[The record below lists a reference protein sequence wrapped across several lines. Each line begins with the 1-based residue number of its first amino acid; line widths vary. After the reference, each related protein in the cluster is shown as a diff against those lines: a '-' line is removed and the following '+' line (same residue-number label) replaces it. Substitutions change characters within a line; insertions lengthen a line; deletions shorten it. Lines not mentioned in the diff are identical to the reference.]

1 MSLRPVTRKLKA
13 YAFDP
18 SLSTQLETV
27 FINKTTYKIPWE
39 EDLKEGP
46 IGEYLEVI
54 DYDPINKV
62 FYNPIDLNDRYI
74 IANEG
79 LDPSESN
86 PNFHQQMVYAVS
98 MTTILNFEKA
108 LGRKSLW
115 ADGPKYS
122 FVKQLRLYPHA
133 LNEPNAYYSPEK
145 KAILYGYFKNS
156 GENDLLPNGTIFS
169 CLSHDITAHEIT
181 HALLDGMFTN
191 FSEPT
196 HPDTLAFHEAFADI
210 VALFQHFTIP
220 EVLIHQMAKTRGD
233 LTSQNLLGQLAQQFG
248 KAIGNYGA
256 LRDAIG
262 DFNSETGKWEPRKPN
277 PSDYKTIME
286 PHKRGA
292 ILVSA
297 VFDAFINIYNFRA
310 KDLFRI
316 ATNGT
321 GILPDGQLNPDLVK
335 RLASTA
341 AKSASHVLNICIRA
355 LDYCPPID
363 ITFGDYLRAIVTAD
377 SDLVPDDDMEYRIAF
392 IEAFRKRGIFPDDVK
407 FLSAED
413 LRYPVLD
420 NNTANVI
427 KPLKFITDN
436 FLKPYKNE
444 IGFINDRET
453 IFKINSK
460 YRAQLHE
467 IFKNKFEYF
476 EELTQLTGIKFIPG
490 NKSNGIDL
498 DNTGKY
504 KFEVHRLALSNRIS
518 PEGTTLNQI
527 IINLV
532 QKRKMGKKYDNMI
545 FRGGCTMIIDLN
557 HHSNPDIPL
566 LRYCIIKNIDDENRL
581 ARQHSFQK
589 GNDLMGL
596 RSVYGMKSL
605 KGKDGQIKEPFAI
618 IHNL

>member
-1 MSLRPVTRKLKA
+1 MDIKPANRKLKA

-39 EDLKEGP
+39 EELGIGP

-54 DYDPINKV
+54 DYDPLNNV
-62 FYNPIDLNDRYI
+62 FYTAVNLNDIYI
-74 IANEG
+74 VANEG

-86 PNFHQQMVYAVS
+86 PNFHQQMVYAVA

-115 ADGPKYS
+115 ACGPDYS
-122 FVKQLRLYPHA
+122 FVKRLRLYPHA
-133 LNEPNAYYSPEK
+133 LNEANAYYSPDK
-145 KAILYGYFKNS
+145 KSILYGYFRNNQA
-156 GENDLLPNGTIFS
+156 NDLLPNGTIFT
-169 CLSHDITAHEIT
+169 CLSHDITAHETT

-191 FSEPT
+191 FSAPT

-210 VALFQHFTIP
+210 IALFQHFTIP
-220 EVLIHQMAKTRGD
+220 EVLTHQIAKTRGD

-262 DFNSETGKWEPRKPN
+262 EYDQTTGKWAPLRPN
-277 PSDYKTIME
+277 PEDYKTVME

-297 VFDAFINIYNFRA
+297 IFDAFINIYNSRA
-310 KDLFRI
+310 KDLYRI

-321 GILPDGQLNPDLVK
+321 GILPEGQLNPDLVK
-335 RLASTA
+335 RLASVA
-341 AKSASHVLNICIRA
+341 SKSASHVLNICIRA
-355 LDYCPPID
+355 LDYCPPVD

-377 SDLVPDDDMEYRIAF
+377 FDLVPDDEMEYRVAF
-392 IEAFRKRGIFPDDVK
+392 IEAFKKRGIFPEDVQ

-413 LRYPVLD
+413 LRYPIID
-420 NNTANVI
+420 NSNPNVI
-427 KPLKFITDN
+427 KPLSFITEM

-444 IGFINDRET
+444 IGFVTDREK
-453 IFKINSK
+453 IFEINKK
-460 YRAQLHE
+460 YRAKLHE
-467 IFKNKFEYF
+467 IFMYKFEYF
-476 EELTQLTGIKFIPG
+476 EELSQLTGIKFFPG
-490 NKSNGIDL
+490 PHAKGIATDNHNKL
-498 DNTGKY
+498 
-504 KFEVHRLALSNRIS
+504 KFEVHRLALSSRVS

-527 IINLV
+527 IINFV
-532 QKRKMGKKYDNMI
+532 QKRDMGKKYENMD
-545 FRGGCTMIIDLN
+545 FRGGCTLIIDLN
-557 HHSNPDIPL
+557 HSSNPGIPL
-566 LRYCIIKNIDDENRL
+566 LRYCILKNIDDEQRL
-581 ARQHSFQK
+581 QRQYDFQK

-596 RSVYGMKSL
+596 RSVYEGKRSKDENSL
-605 KGKDGQIKEPFAI
+605 IKEPFAF